1 MKSKRGGD
9 HRWLVSYADYMTLLC
24 AFFIMLYALQ
34 QVDSATGDAIRDRI
48 EQYFS
53 ANPSQSLVLEAPI
66 SPLLAGNGLL
76 PMLRELQQIPQL
88 IDRADD
94 IHIEGEEDWV
104 TVSLAADVLFAA
116 GQTQLNAE
124 ALPLLRQIAETI
136 RQQPWPINV
145 QGHSDDTPTRG
156 ALSNW
161 DISALR
167 ASAVVQ
173 ALIAEGVA
181 PQRLAAS
188 GFSHYQPVEIG
199 DDDITR
205 AQNRRVVL
213 YMVAGESMTNWQR

>member
-1 MKSKRGGD
+1 MKKKQGGE

-34 QVDSATGDAIRDRI
+34 QVDAETGDAIRDRI
-48 EQYFS
+48 EQHFS
-53 ANPSQSLVLEAPI
+53 SNPSQSLVIDAPI
-66 SPLLAGNGLL
+66 SPLAQGNGLL

-88 IDRADD
+88 LPNADD
-94 IHIEGEEDWV
+94 IQIDGAEDWV
-104 TVSLAADVLFAA
+104 TVSLAADVLFAP
-116 GQTQLNAE
+116 GQTQLQAE

-136 RQQPWPINV
+136 RHQPWPVNV
-145 QGHSDDTPTRG
+145 QGHSDDTPSRG

-167 ASAVVQ
+167 AAAVAQQLVQ
-173 ALIAEGVA
+173 EGVA

-188 GFSHYQPVEIG
+188 GFSHYQPIHIG
-199 DDDITR
+199 DDDEAR

-213 YMVAGESMTNWQR
+213 YLVAGESMTGWVR

>member
-1 MKSKRGGD
+1 MKPKRSGE

-48 EQYFS
+48 EQQFS
-53 ANPSQSLVLEAPI
+53 SPSSASLVAEAPLR
-66 SPLLAGNGLL
+66 PLAEANGLL

-88 IDRADD
+88 FTQVDD
-94 IHIEGEEDWV
+94 IHIKGEQDWV
-104 TVSLAADVLFAA
+104 TVSLAADVLFAP
-116 GQTQLNAE
+116 GQTQLQAE
-124 ALPLLRQIAETI
+124 ALPLLRQVAEKI
-136 RQQPWPINV
+136 RHQPWPINV

-156 ALSNW
+156 TLSNW

-173 ALIAEGVA
+173 QLIRDGVA

-188 GFSHYQPVEIG
+188 GYAYYQPITLG
-199 DDDITR
+199 DDEDSR

-213 YMVAGESMTNWQR
+213 HMVGGESATEWSR

>member
-1 MKSKRGGD
+1 MKSKRGGE

-34 QVDSATGDAIRDRI
+34 QVDTATGDVIRDRI
-48 EQYFS
+48 EQHFS
-53 ANPSQSLVLEAPI
+53 ANPSQSLVEDSPI
-66 SPLLAGNGLL
+66 SPLLQNNGLL

-88 IDRADD
+88 IERADD
-94 IHIEGEEDWV
+94 IHIDGEEDWV
-104 TVSLAADVLFAA
+104 TVSLAADVLFAR
-116 GQTQLNAE
+116 GQTQLNVE

-188 GFSHYQPVEIG
+188 GFSYHQPLQMG
-199 DDDITR
+199 DDEQSR

-213 YMVAGESMTNWQR
+213 HMVGSQAMTGWSR